1 MTYAT
6 RDAALLTT
14 IDATGVDLAQHV
26 PTTTVLTFFCRSK

>member
-1 MTYAT
+1 MTHTT

-14 IDATGVDLAQHV
+14 IDASGADLAQCV